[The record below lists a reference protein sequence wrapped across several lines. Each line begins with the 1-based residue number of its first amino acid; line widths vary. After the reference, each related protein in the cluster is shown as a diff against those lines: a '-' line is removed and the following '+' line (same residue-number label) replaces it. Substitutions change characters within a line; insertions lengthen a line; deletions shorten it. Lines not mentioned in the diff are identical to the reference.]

1 MALPVAL
8 IVNVVASLM
17 SGPINK
23 LLDAHIKDAELR
35 KRLEAEL
42 EIKLTD
48 HMGKSQELE
57 QAIVLAEIRS
67 EHWLSYSWRP
77 ILMLT
82 LLGFLVLV
90 GLVLPIADLLVGK
103 PLPFNPRWQALPPQF
118 WEFLSIGVG
127 GYIGGRSLE
136 KIAGKILSAPPRK

>member
-1 MALPVAL
+1 MALPLPL
-8 IVNVVASLM
+8 IINLVSSLM

-35 KRLEAEL
+35 KKLQAEL
-42 EIKLTD
+42 ELKLTD
-48 HMGKSQELE
+48 HLGKSLELE

-77 ILMLT
+77 ILMLV
-82 LLGFLVLV
+82 LMGFLLLV
-90 GLVLPIADLLVGK
+90 GLVLPLADWLAGRT
-103 PLPFNPRWQALPPQF
+103 LPFNPRWQVLPPQF

-136 KIAGKILSAPPRK
+136 KIAGKVLSAPLRK

>member
-1 MALPVAL
+1 MVLPLPL
-8 IVNVVASLM
+8 IFNLVSGLI

-23 LLDAHIKDAELR
+23 LLDAHIKDVELR
-35 KRLEAEL
+35 KKLQAEFEL
-42 EIKLTD
+42 KLTE
-48 HMGKSQELE
+48 HLGKSLELE
-57 QAIVLAEIRS
+57 QAVVLAEIRS

-82 LLGFLVLV
+82 LMGFLLLV
-90 GLVLPIADLLVGK
+90 GLVLPFADLLAGRT
-103 PLPFNPRWQALPPQF
+103 LPFNPRWQVLPPQF

-136 KIAGKILSAPPRK
+136 KIAGKVLAAAPRK

>member
-1 MALPVAL
+1 MVLPLPL
-8 IVNVVASLM
+8 IVSLVSSLM

-23 LLDAHIKDAELR
+23 LLDAHIKDTELR
-35 KRLEAEL
+35 KRLQAEL

-48 HMGKSQELE
+48 HMGKSLELE
-57 QAIVLAEIRS
+57 QAIVLAEVKS

-82 LLGFLVLV
+82 LMGFLVLV
-90 GLVLPIADLLVGK
+90 GLVLPIADMLAGH
-103 PLPFNPRWQALPPQF
+103 PLPFNPRWQVLPPQF

-136 KIAGKILSAPPRK
+136 KIAGKVLSATPRK

>member
-1 MALPVAL
+1 MALPLSL
-8 IVNVVASLM
+8 IINLVSSLM

-35 KRLEAEL
+35 KKLQAEL
-42 EIKLTD
+42 ELKLTD
-48 HMGKSQELE
+48 HLGKSLELE

-77 ILMLT
+77 ILMLV
-82 LLGFLVLV
+82 LMGFLLLV
-90 GLVLPIADLLVGK
+90 GLVLPLADLLAGRT
-103 PLPFNPRWQALPPQF
+103 LPFNPRWQVLPPQF

-136 KIAGKILSAPPRK
+136 KIAGKVLSAPLRK

>member
-1 MALPVAL
+1 MALPLPL
-8 IVNVVASLM
+8 IINLVSSLM

-35 KRLEAEL
+35 KKLQAEL
-42 EIKLTD
+42 ELKLTD
-48 HMGKSQELE
+48 HLGKSLELE

-77 ILMLT
+77 ILMLV
-82 LLGFLVLV
+82 LMGFLLLV
-90 GLVLPIADLLVGK
+90 GLVLPLADLLAGRT
-103 PLPFNPRWQALPPQF
+103 LPFNPRWQVLPPQF

-136 KIAGKILSAPPRK
+136 KIAGKVLSAPLRK

>member
-1 MALPVAL
+1 MVLPLPMIINLVS
-8 IVNVVASLM
+8 SLM
-17 SGPINK
+17 NGPISK

-35 KRLEAEL
+35 KKLQAEL
-42 EIKLTD
+42 ELKLTD
-48 HMGKSQELE
+48 HMGKSLELE

-82 LLGFLVLV
+82 LLGFLLLV
-90 GLVLPIADLLVGK
+90 GLFLPLADLLTGRT
-103 PLPFNPRWQALPPQF
+103 LPFNPRWQVLPPQF

-136 KIAGKILSAPPRK
+136 KIAGKVLAATPRK

>member
-1 MALPVAL
+1 MALPLPL
-8 IVNVVASLM
+8 IINLVSGLM

-35 KRLEAEL
+35 KKLQAEL

-48 HMGKSQELE
+48 HMGKSLELE
-57 QAIVLAEIRS
+57 QAIVLAEVRS
-67 EHWLSYSWRP
+67 EHWISYSWRP
-77 ILMLT
+77 ILMLM
-82 LLGFLVLV
+82 LMGFLLLV
-90 GLVLPIADLLVGK
+90 GLVLPLADLLAGRT
-103 PLPFNPRWQALPPQF
+103 LPFNPRWHVLPPQF

-136 KIAGKILSAPPRK
+136 KIAGKVLAAAPKK

>member
-1 MALPVAL
+1 MALPLPL
-8 IVNVVASLM
+8 IINLVSSLM
-17 SGPINK
+17 SGPISK

-35 KRLEAEL
+35 KKLQAEL

-48 HMGKSQELE
+48 HMGKSLELE
-57 QAIVLAEIRS
+57 QAIVLAEVRS
-67 EHWLSYSWRP
+67 EHWISYSWRP

-82 LLGFLVLV
+82 LMGFLVLV
-90 GLVLPIADLLVGK
+90 GLVLPLADLLAGRT
-103 PLPFNPRWQALPPQF
+103 LPFNPRWQVLPPQF

-136 KIAGKILSAPPRK
+136 KIAGKVLSAPLRK

>member
-1 MALPVAL
+1 MALPLPL
-8 IVNVVASLM
+8 IINLVSSLM
-17 SGPINK
+17 SGPINN

-35 KRLEAEL
+35 KKLQAEL
-42 EIKLTD
+42 ELKLTD
-48 HMGKSQELE
+48 HLGKSLELE

-77 ILMLT
+77 ILMLV
-82 LLGFLVLV
+82 LMGFLLLV
-90 GLVLPIADLLVGK
+90 GLVLPLADLLAGRT
-103 PLPFNPRWQALPPQF
+103 LPFNPRWQVLPPQF

-136 KIAGKILSAPPRK
+136 KIAGKVLSAPLRK

>member
-1 MALPVAL
+1 MALPLPL
-8 IVNVVASLM
+8 IINLVSNLM

-35 KRLEAEL
+35 KKLQAEL
-42 EIKLTD
+42 ELKLTD
-48 HMGKSQELE
+48 HLGKSLELE

-77 ILMLT
+77 ILMLV
-82 LLGFLVLV
+82 LMGFLLLA
-90 GLVLPIADLLVGK
+90 GLVLPLADLLAGRT
-103 PLPFNPRWQALPPQF
+103 LPFNPRWQVLPPQF

-136 KIAGKILSAPPRK
+136 KIAGKVLSAPLRK